1 MIVLLA
7 CLPGRGGGQGGSVA
21 LRLPDEALGCL
32 GLAPLL
38 ILATWCDLGMARDP
52 TEIAVDG
59 QAAIEDTRLANGAL

>member
-1 MIVLLA
+1 M
-7 CLPGRGGGQGGSVA
+7 
-21 LRLPDEALGCL
+21 RLPDEALGCL

-59 QAAIEDTRLANGAL
+59 QAAIEDTRLADGAL